1 MLEKEIAELRRRFKN
16 EKNNISRI
24 RGCLVNE
31 KGEIISEFDQTL
43 GLLPPEA
50 AEGLLGV
57 MRKTLT
63 GAVGKNLVDI
73 AFSNDQVVA
82 GSDEHNL
89 LMALRDSELSNDDAV
104 HELFARAIHSLR
116 FEGNFLILLACDKYD
131 VFGYS
136 GSGEREED
144 AAEVFRYITCSVC
157 PVKLSR
163 PMLSYIAYENAFHAI
178 AANSVVSA
186 PELGFLFP
194 AFDDRTANIY
204 GALFYTKSAA
214 DIHAEFIEEIFK
226 TGVPMPAAEQKQSF
240 DDLLGQTV
248 SDDRRYEVVQTVH
261 DRVYDLVEDYKSHEQ
276 EEPLRLN
283 KRAISGMLK
292 DCELAPPQLEAFERG
307 FDERFG
313 ANAELCPQNLVDV
326 KQFYLQTPDVTIKVN
341 PQRSDL
347 VETRLIDGHRYILIR
362 AEEGVE
368 VNGVTVKITK

>member
-31 KGEIISEFDQTL
+31 KGEIISEFNQTM
-43 GLLPPEA
+43 GLLLPEA

-73 AFSNDQVVA
+73 CFANDQVVG

-89 LMALRDSELSNDDAV
+89 LMALRDSELADDDAV
-104 HELFARAIHSLR
+104 HELFARAIHAVH
-116 FEGNFLILLACDKYD
+116 FEGNFLILLACDRYD

-136 GSGEREED
+136 GAGEQQD
-144 AAEVFRYITCSVC
+144 STEVFRYITCSIC

-163 PMLSYIAYENAFHAI
+163 PMLSYIAYENAFHAV
-178 AANSVVSA
+178 AASSVVSP

-204 GALFYTKSAA
+204 GALFYTKNAA
-214 DIHAEFIEEIFK
+214 AAHAEFIEEIFK

-240 DDLLGQTV
+240 DVLLSETV
-248 SDDRRYEVVQTVH
+248 DNAKRYEVVQTVH
-261 DRVYDLVEDYKSHEQ
+261 NRVCDLVEDYKSHEQ
-276 EEPLRLN
+276 EEPLRLG
-283 KRAISGMLK
+283 KRELSGMLR
-292 DCELAPPQLEAFERG
+292 DCELEQPQLEAFERG

-313 ANAELCPQNLVDV
+313 ADAELCPQNLVDV
-326 KQFYLQTPDVTIKVN
+326 KQFCLQTPDVTIKVN

-347 VETRLIDGHRYILIR
+347 VQTRFINGHRYILIR

-368 VNGVTVKITK
+368 VNGVALKITE